1 MSQRKV
7 CVVVNSRANY
17 GRIKSFL
24 RAAMDHPDLEL
35 QLIVGASALL
45 YRFGSAIDII
55 RGDGFEPQAIVHSV
69 VDGENSGH
77 HG

>member
-24 RAAMDHPDLEL
+24 RAAMDHLDLEL

-45 YRFGSAIDII
+45 YRFGSAIGSFRLASLIQKSPSQPS
-55 RGDGFEPQAIVHSV
+55 RL
-69 VDGENSGH
+69 
-77 HG
+77 